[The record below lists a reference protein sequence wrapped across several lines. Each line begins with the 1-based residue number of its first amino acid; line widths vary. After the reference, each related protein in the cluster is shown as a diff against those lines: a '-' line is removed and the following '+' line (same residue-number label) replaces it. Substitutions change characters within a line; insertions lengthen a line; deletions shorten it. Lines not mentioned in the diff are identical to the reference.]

1 MILIQQHIKMILR
14 VFKVYKLNDESITI
28 NPGDSYYVTYTLKIK
43 PEVYAAM
50 QSNSVTIKNRYFSYS
65 GDKQLNRV
73 FNDKLILNERKWV
86 DKSVAEPTT
95 AEETVNMKGTKY
107 NYQLNED
114 SSAEQ
119 SFTVPAG
126 SYKYTVNI
134 NKTDKNKTDGKF

>member
-1 MILIQQHIKMILR
+1 M
-14 VFKVYKLNDESITI
+14 
-28 NPGDSYYVTYTLKIK
+28 
-43 PEVYAAM
+43 
-50 QSNSVTIKNRYFSYS
+50 
-65 GDKQLNRV
+65 
-73 FNDKLILNERKWV
+73 ILNERKWV

-134 NKTDKNKTDGKF
+134 NKTDKNKTDGKFNITNVTLTDTLDKDVMKYVGYMKIMAYDTQNNVVET